1 MSKLKRIR
9 ENLNIPEDEPPPDWF
24 IGGCPLEGKC
34 LTSSLVYKATV
45 KSVSGEMDYYGL
57 TSNTFKERYNGHTS
71 SFRGLKK
78 PESEA
83 KKTTL
88 TSYIQKLEDKKEKYS
103 VKWAIHKRAF
113 SYKPGNSFCSL
124 CLTEKTEILMA
135 DPRRTLNRRN
145 ELLEKCRH
153 RAKFKLK

>member
-1 MSKLKRIR
+1 MFKNAQGTKMDKTKCTKMHKMDKNWTKKIKWTKL
-9 ENLNIPEDEPPPDWF
+9 
-24 IGGCPLEGKC
+24 
-34 LTSSLVYKATV
+34 YKKAIV
-45 KSVSGEMDYYGL
+45 Q
-57 TSNTFKERYNGHTS
+57 
-71 SFRGLKK
+71 K

>member
-1 MSKLKRIR
+1 M
-9 ENLNIPEDEPPPDWF
+9 
-24 IGGCPLEGKC
+24 
-34 LTSSLVYKATV
+34 VYKATV

-57 TSNTFKERYNGHTS
+57 TANTFKDRDNGHTG

-103 VKWAIHKRAF
+103 IKWAIHKRAF
-113 SYKPGNSFCSL
+113 SYRPGGSFCSL
-124 CLTEKTEILMA
+124 CLTEKTEILLA
-135 DPRRTLNRRN
+135 DPKRTLNRRN

-153 RAKFKLK
+153 RAKFKLKGWNPS